1 MTELRLALSYEAL
14 RALVEGDT
22 LEFQA
27 VDDETVI
34 VVRVSDEAL
43 QKIQDN
49 IHSALMQMLPPAPM
63 VN

>member
-27 VDDETVI
+27 VDDETII
-34 VVRVSDEAL
+34 VVRCSEEAL
-43 QKIQDN
+43 ERIRDN
-49 IHSALMQMLPPAPM
+49 IHSALMRMLPPAPM